1 MQIHGQYMP
10 LDDGYILH
18 VATAGPESAP
28 PLLML
33 HCWTGNWTQWDRTMQ
48 LLDGK
53 FQFIVPDQLGFGS
66 SSKPI
71 GDHYQIDA
79 QVNRI
84 HQIVRDL
91 GHEKISII
99 GHSMGSMIGLTFAG
113 MFPDKVDKLI
123 VNAPAVTGRIHTR
136 VETLAPIMSIGRR
149 GFVQPMELMVNIG
162 KFLPSIGQQLMGVF
176 FSHPDQHNDAV
187 NYWGHQSIADGQQYT
202 APWAQKAIQEWD
214 TRPLLRGI
222 KAKTLAIWGD
232 NDETIPTDEVE
243 VLAEL
248 VPDFQKVIIPD
259 CGHFPMIEGW
269 DTYSKSVVDF
279 LAS

>member
-1 MQIHGQYMP
+1 MQIRGQYMP
-10 LDDGYILH
+10 LDEGYTLH
-18 VATAGPESAP
+18 VITAGSESAS

-53 FQFIVPDQLGFGS
+53 FQFIAPDLLGFGS
-66 SSKPI
+66 SSKPV
-71 GDHYQIDA
+71 GDYYQIDA
-79 QVNRI
+79 QANRI

-99 GHSMGSMIGLTFAG
+99 GHSMGGMIALTFAG
-113 MFPDKVDKLI
+113 MFPDMVDKLI
-123 VNAPAVTGRIHTR
+123 VNAPAVTGRLHQRAELLT
-136 VETLAPIMSIGRR
+136 PIYELGRR
-149 GFVQPMELMVNIG
+149 GFVQPLELSVNLGKFVPPLAQELM
-162 KFLPSIGQQLMGVF
+162 KVF
-176 FSHPDQHNDAV
+176 FVNPTKHAEGV
-187 NYWGHQSIADGQQYT
+187 NYWGNQMIADGQQYT
-202 APWAQKAIQEWD
+202 APWAEKAIVDWD

-232 NDETIPTDEVE
+232 HDATIPTDEVE

-248 VPDFQKVIIPD
+248 IPNFQQIIIPD

-269 DTYSKSVVDF
+269 DTYSQSVTEF
-279 LAS
+279 LS